1 MGTFNASAFNDNQ
14 TLLQLILNIKDYL
27 VHNPNVGVYY
37 TLGFQGEVGTTSIPK
52 DKVYGPAGS
61 NNTPS
66 VGDII
71 LYALDIGQG
80 FFQVSAVNNVN
91 YIGEYIGQTIQGP
104 KGDRGPEGPTGPKG
118 DTGEPGVK
126 VYYTTGFQG
135 EVGTTSIPK
144 DKVHGPEGST
154 TTPIIGDIIL
164 YALDIGQGFFQVS
177 GSDANNYTG
186 EYIGQTVQ
194 GPKGD
199 KGTPGV
205 GLNQLTGMSFI
216 HQTATGV
223 TYADGVA
230 TFAGQFKLTL
240 ADGTNIFAR
249 GNIEIPM
256 MAGAGIIIEASED
269 NSSLIIKA
277 APSVYSITGAYTHC
291 ENSNPS
297 QTADEGTAYA
307 ATITA
312 NSGYNFGAGH
322 TLTVTMGG
330 TDITSEVA
338 VVSTDTISINIPNVT
353 GDIDINC
360 IAVEAPTTN
369 TLEESTWAEI
379 AQVSANKSWDA
390 MGWKVGD
397 SKTITLN
404 GTVGTLALDNY
415 QCKVYILG
423 FDHNAETEGQGISF
437 GMLEG
442 IDGKQLCLVDQY
454 YKSGTSEVMA
464 FSMNT
469 TQTNAGGWK
478 ASKMRK
484 TILGSTDV
492 ENGDATPATIANPA
506 ANTLMAAL
514 PADLRAVLKPITKY
528 TENVGH
534 SDDASAVS
542 PTIDYLPLMAEYE
555 VRGAQSNA
563 NNNEVRYQE
572 QYEYYKSGKSTI
584 RYQHNNVDSAAFW
597 WLRSPKSSYST
608 HFCDVLMN
616 QSGMVYGAHA
626 TISYGVAPV
635 FLV

>member
-1 MGTFNASAFNDNQ
+1 MGTFNASAFNDNH

-61 NNTPS
+61 NMKPS

-80 FFQVSAVNNVN
+80 FFQVSGVNNVN
-91 YIGEYIGQTIQGP
+91 YLGEIIGQTIQGP
-104 KGDRGPEGPTGPKG
+104 KGDRGQEGPIGPKG
-118 DTGEPGVK
+118 DKGDPGVK

-135 EVGTTSIPK
+135 GVGTTSIPK

-154 TTPIIGDIIL
+154 ATPITGDIIL
-164 YALDIGQGFFQVS
+164 YALDIGQGFFQIS
-177 GSDANNYTG
+177 GSDANNYNG
-186 EYIGQTVQ
+186 EIIGQTIQ
-194 GPKGD
+194 GPQGD
-199 KGTPGV
+199 PGV
-205 GLNQLTGMSFI
+205 GLNQLTGMSFV

-223 TYADGVA
+223 TYANGVA

-256 MAGAGIIIEASED
+256 VAGAGIIIEASQD
-269 NSSLIIKA
+269 SSSLIIKA
-277 APSVYSITGAYTHC
+277 APSVYTITGGYTHC
-291 ENSNPS
+291 ENSNPAT
-297 QTADEGTAYA
+297 TADEGTAYA

-330 TDITSEVA
+330 ADITSEVA
-338 VVSTDTISINIPNVT
+338 VVSNDTISINIPNVT

-360 IAVEAPTTN
+360 IAVVIPAPSPK

-379 AQVSANKSWDA
+379 AQVSANKQWDA
-390 MGWKVGD
+390 MGWNVGD

-415 QCKVYILG
+415 QCKVYIIG
-423 FDHNAETEGQGISF
+423 FDHNADKEGQGISF
-437 GMLEG
+437 GMLESA
-442 IDGKQLCLVDQY
+442 DGTQLCLVDQY
-454 YKSGTSEVMA
+454 YVTNTSEVMA

-469 TQTNAGGWK
+469 TKTNAGGWK

-492 ENGDATPATIANPA
+492 DNGDATPDTIANPA

-528 TENVGH
+528 TNNAGT
-534 SDDASAVS
+534 SSAASAVS
-542 PTIDYLPLMAEYE
+542 PTIDYLPIMAEFE
-555 VRGAQSNA
+555 VFGVQTNA
-563 NNNEVRYQE
+563 NPNEKTYQT
-572 QYEYYKSGKSTI
+572 QYEYYKSGSTTK
-584 RYQHNNVDSAAFW
+584 YKQNDVASSAGY
-597 WLRSPKSSYST
+597 WLRSPKSSSDN
-608 HFCDVLMN
+608 FCGVRVNGSVGYLFA
-616 QSGMVYGAHA
+616 SA
-626 TISYGVAPV
+626 SSGVAPA

>member
-1 MGTFNASAFNDNQ
+1 MGTFNASAFNDNH

-61 NNTPS
+61 DNKPS

-80 FFQVSAVNNVN
+80 FFQVSGVNNVN
-91 YIGEYIGQTIQGP
+91 YLGEYIGQTIQGP
-104 KGDRGPEGPTGPKG
+104 KGDQGDRGPEGPKG
-118 DTGEPGVK
+118 DKGDPGVK

-177 GSDANNYTG
+177 GSDDSNYTG

-205 GLNQLTGMSFI
+205 GLNQLTGMSFV

-223 TYADGVA
+223 TYANGVA

-269 NSSLIIKA
+269 SSSLIIKA
-277 APSVYSITGAYTHC
+277 APSVYTITGEYTHC
-291 ENSNPS
+291 ENSNPAT
-297 QTADEGTAYA
+297 TADEGTAYA

-312 NSGYNFGAGH
+312 NSGYNFGDGH

-330 TDITSEVA
+330 TDITSEVS

-353 GDIDINC
+353 GNIDINC
-360 IAVEAPTTN
+360 IAVEAPTTK
-369 TLEESTWAEI
+369 TLEQSTWAEI

-415 QCKVYILG
+415 QCKVYIIG
-423 FDHNAETEGQGISF
+423 FDHNADKEGQGISF

-442 IDGKQLCLVDQY
+442 VDGKQLCLVDQY
-454 YKSGTSEVMA
+454 YNTDTSDSMA

-469 TQTNAGGWK
+469 TATNTGGWK
-478 ASKMRK
+478 AAKMRK
-484 TILGSTDV
+484 IILGSTDV
-492 ENGDATPATIANPA
+492 ENGDATPATITNPA

-514 PADLRAVLKPITKY
+514 PADLRVVMKPITKY
-528 TENVGH
+528 TDNVGK
-534 SDDASAVS
+534 SSAASAVS
-542 PTIDYLPLMAEYE
+542 TTIDYLPLMAEFE
-555 VRGAQSNA
+555 VFGVQSKA
-563 NNNEVRYQE
+563 NPNEKTKQA
-572 QYEYYKSGKSTI
+572 QYEYYKSESSNKIKYKQNDVASTA
-584 RYQHNNVDSAAFW
+584 SW
-597 WLRSPKSSYST
+597 WLRSPTTQFSSDFCVYTEEGVVST
-608 HFCDVLMN
+608 FYASLP
-616 QSGMVYGAHA
+616 
-626 TISYGVAPV
+626 TGVAPA